1 MNQTFTKY
9 ATMRRL
15 LHLSFF
21 LLLTIGAFAQAVP
34 DGTPA
39 LRRYWVGAEDNL
51 WSNRNNWSTTSGG
64 TGGASVP
71 STANTAIFD
80 ANSADY
86 CLIDVNAN
94 VGAIKLQA
102 DFENAVIQDE
112 NVNVVARTGAYFGN
126 GYYSG
131 PTVGLF
137 RVSGGNFTVESLGNV
152 FFPSTEVI
160 IDANTYLING
170 EIYFSSLTTTFGGN
184 INMYT
189 TCSIEPNGGTLILS
203 QPTGTTSIVNRTFAV
218 NGASPGTLYFDNFE
232 VKMANDL
239 STWSIPSGDMINV
252 AGTLDFTNG
261 KLVGSGN
268 IAATSQVVNVNSGFD
283 GLETTLTL
291 NGDDPVNLKMNAP
304 ITTQSQGV
312 LVINKTSPST
322 VVEITKDLPG
332 AIVVMG
338 NANGTIRVTSGT
350 VTHPNNFPVIIDNAL
365 LDIGANGTYIAT
377 TDVTTLTG
385 SFTNAGTF
393 NANGGSWIFSGPVN
407 ANYNASV
414 PTVFN
419 ELTIAKTGAP
429 AYVTMQTGAATVAG
443 PFAVT
448 SGSVRGPGAIN
459 AQGSV
464 VYSSTAAST
473 AILNFTGSTPQT
485 ADFTGATSN
494 WNGSVSFNQSTAS
507 TITLLSPWDLDAGA
521 TQATTFTSGVVISDA
536 SNLLTFGNGNAVTGG
551 SSSSFVSGPV
561 RKIGTNAFTFP
572 IGKGS
577 VYAPARISGAAY
589 ATALG
594 AASTYVA
601 EYFPANPQPIYG
613 TSFAAPLL
621 NVSTVE
627 YWNVTKSS
635 GADAYV
641 WVSYEN
647 TRSGG
652 AAEPAT
658 LRIANNISSVWNEAG
673 NATGSGNNATFV
685 GSSTAQSN
693 YPAFT
698 LASLNPTLNPL
709 PVTWLNFTGRYNNG
723 ATDLNWTTSMEKDN
737 DQFFVERSATGHN
750 FSSIGVVTGKGNA
763 NINNYYIFQDNAPEE
778 GENYY
783 RIKQVDFDGKST
795 YSKTIRVIAQNTTSY
810 GLKLYPNPVVTGQQ
824 LTLENATLRNKKV
837 TVFVISATGTIVRQ
851 EQVTFGADSR
861 YRVQISNLTKGAY
874 FVRIQD
880 GDKKL
885 ITPFIVQ

>member
-1 MNQTFTKY
+1 
-9 ATMRRL
+9 MRRL
-15 LHLSFF
+15 LHLF
-21 LLLTIGAFAQAVP
+21 LSIVSIAIASKTMAQAVP
-34 DGTPA
+34 DGGLTSQ
-39 LRRYWVGAEDNL
+39 RIWIGAV
-51 WSNRNNWSTTSGG
+51 SANWSDAGNWVDG
-64 TGGASVP
+64 NLNPASVP
-71 STANTAIFD
+71 GIANTVIFD
-80 ANSADY
+80 NNAVNDCS
-86 CLIDVNAN
+86 IDPASVNIRALKLKDN
-94 VGAIKLQA
+94 FNFTVIQAELTTINISTGALFGGGYFVGASDGIM
-102 DFENAVIQDE
+102 N
-112 NVNVVARTGAYFGN
+112 
-126 GYYSG
+126 
-131 PTVGLF
+131 
-137 RVSGGNFTVESLGNV
+137 VSGGNFTVEAFGDA
-152 FFPSTEVI
+152 FFPSTTLNI
-160 IDANTYLING
+160 GANVWIVSGSFTM
-170 EIYFSSLTTTFGGN
+170 SSLTTTFRGSV
-184 INMYT
+184 NMNTAAAIY
-189 TCSIEPNGGTLILS
+189 PNGGTMVLAGS
-203 QPTGTTSIVNRTFAV
+203 TNRTFTI
-218 NGASPGTLYFDNFE
+218 NGSSPGALFFDNVE
-232 VKMANDL
+232 IKTASDGVAW
-239 STWSIPSGDMINV
+239 TIPSGDIINV

-261 KLVGSGN
+261 KLIGAGS
-268 IAATSQVVNVNSGFD
+268 IAATSQIVNVNSGFD

-312 LVINKTSPST
+312 LIINKTSPST